1 MVAEINEE
9 IQCSECSKVFFN
21 EDNALEHFGT
31 HSKIENKNQ
40 PKNST
45 EKLAAKEIF
54 GKFSNENVMGTGKE
68 ISLNKSIDDLQIQSD
83 EAKPK
88 VCEICSKS
96 FPLQKSLNYHMTS
109 THSEENIQNV
119 VVPFIYSILSSNCLT
134 EVKLCSQAQGKVP
147 MEDSLENTL
156 MTA

>member
-83 EAKPK
+83 EAKPL

-109 THSEENIQNV
+109 KHSEKNIQ
-119 VVPFIYSILSSNCLT
+119 
-134 EVKLCSQAQGKVP
+134 CSQCETKFTNDQNLKRHIKRVH
-147 MEDSLENTL
+147 EKFQNTHCNICDKRFIK
-156 MTA
+156 